1 MTIDQGKVETESLE
15 PTGRQILAFEA
26 PERYILYGGA
36 MGGGKTT
43 WLCAYAIELSMRYPG
58 NRGFLS
64 RHELASFRKTTQIS
78 LHDIM
83 PWELVIKH
91 NKTEQFY
98 LFKNGSVIF
107 YGGLGDDEKAI
118 DRLKSLEIGWFG
130 IDQAEETTEK
140 YFYMLTSRL
149 RLRTEKGLRYKGLMT
164 ANPAP
169 NWIKVRFIDQALEN
183 HVFIPALPKDNPHL
197 PPDYEAELR
206 RTLPDELIKPWLEGD
221 WEFISSINQVFP
233 LGEVVKAMQ
242 RKVQGDP
249 EDMEYGLDV
258 AEYGGDE
265 TVLAR
270 RSGFK
275 FEIIKTWSYKDPMEA
290 TGEVI
295 KLINFDK
302 KVPVKIDA
310 IGPGNGV
317 YFRMRELGFNAIP
330 MKGSEKPSE
339 GSQDRYKNKR
349 TELHFAFR
357 KMLPYSELPG
367 DSKLRNQ
374 MAGVLYRVLSD
385 GIIAIEPKTEM
396 RRRGLP
402 SPDRMEALLLANAP
416 YEDTEPGI
424 VYYEGSTEEEEKKSR
439 AASPP
444 EDDREWIDGEV
455 ARMTRGENKDK
466 PDRPKL
472 LKEQEPDD
480 DEGEVFIG

>member
-1 MTIDQGKVETESLE
+1 VTIDQGKVETESLE

-249 EDMEYGLDV
+249 EDVEYGLDV

-439 AASPP
+439 AAGPP